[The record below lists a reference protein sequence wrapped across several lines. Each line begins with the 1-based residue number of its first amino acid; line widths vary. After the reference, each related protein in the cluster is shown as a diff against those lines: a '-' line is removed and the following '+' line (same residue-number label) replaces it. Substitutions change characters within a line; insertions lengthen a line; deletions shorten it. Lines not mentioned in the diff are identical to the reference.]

1 MTDEYGKYDVRA
13 LVARVVSGDMKAFEV
28 IYQNTYRQVYYTCMS
43 FLKNEQNVYDVMQ
56 DTYITALTHLQQLE
70 NPERITA
77 WLNTIAVN
85 KCRQFLGKKMPVQLD
100 EAAGV
105 NLLEEN
111 DNFLPESYVLNA
123 EKRKIILNIMQEEL
137 SAVQYQTIIMYYFDG
152 MSTSEIAACME
163 CPEGTVSYRLSA
175 ARGKIKEG
183 VQRYEN
189 TNGVK
194 LYSSG
199 TTALL
204 TAVFLAE
211 TQGLVIPNFLTS
223 VFSAAFGVTAGAVAG
238 TALGAAAGPMTGGAA
253 LNAVAGTAAGGAA
266 LGATAGTTAG
276 GVTTGVTSAGLKTA
290 GKLGIKGLFKTLKAK
305 IVASVVAASV
315 VAGGAAGIIIH
326 NRDKD
331 SESGG
336 KNYREVNYVVCDN
349 EYLTVTIDKVYDI
362 GCGPEDE
369 TIASAEGYDISE
381 NDCALE
387 YTVVNHK
394 DYMVYYNIMLL
405 TSNNESY
412 EGGLP
417 TNWGVQP
424 NSTSK
429 FYIVDS
435 DGVTF
440 FDLGRKP
447 TVTAKILFCT
457 LEDTTGN
464 AGPFRAVDSVM
475 VDVDLSGKGGTEPVN
490 YTRNFHVDGEQ
501 VVIDN
506 DQVKVTYLGTN
517 VYDEIAD
524 KNYYSAWMNFYVE
537 NKTDHDLGVSI
548 KGDNIAYATPLRL
561 MAGTT
566 GYITHSMI
574 DAGLDKEDNAVGN
587 KEIVEGGEPFAVNV
601 DVCDYTESYG
611 GVTTYDIYVA
621 EHGETAYRSISIDD
635 YTNIYSGQ
643 FDMIKI
649 TQENVKEK
657 TK

>member
-1 MTDEYGKYDVRA
+1 MTDEYEKYDVRA

-43 FLKNEQNVYDVMQ
+43 FLKNEHNVYDVMQ

-100 EAAGV
+100 EATST

-199 TTALL
+199 ATALL

-211 TQGLVIPNFLTS
+211 TQGLVIPNFITS
-223 VFSAAFGVTAGAVAG
+223 VFSAAFG
-238 TALGAAAGPMTGGAA
+238 AAAGTVLGTATGGAA
-253 LNAVAGTAAGGAA
+253 VGTLTGGAAAGGAA
-266 LGATAGTTAG
+266 
-276 GVTTGVTSAGLKTA
+276 TGVASAGVKTA
-290 GKLGIKGLFKTLKAK
+290 GKLGLKGLFKTLKAK
-305 IVASVVAASV
+305 IVASVVAVSV
-315 VAGGAAGIIIH
+315 VAGGVTGIIIH

-369 TIASAEGYDISE
+369 TIASAERYDISE

-435 DGVTF
+435 AGVTF

-447 TVTAKILFCT
+447 TVTSKILFCT

-475 VDVDLSGKGGTEPVN
+475 VDVDLSGKGETESVN

-501 VVIDN
+501 VVTDN

-537 NKTDHDLGVSI
+537 NKTDHDLGVSV
-548 KGDNIAYATPLRL
+548 KGDNIAYDTPLRL

-566 GYITHSMI
+566 GYITSSMI

-587 KEIVEGGEPFAVNV
+587 KEIVEGGEPFAVSV

-643 FDMIKI
+643 FDMVKI

-657 TK
+657 IGSK

>member
-1 MTDEYGKYDVRA
+1 MTDEYEKYDVRA

-43 FLKNEQNVYDVMQ
+43 FLKNEHNVYDVMQ

-100 EAAGV
+100 EATST

-223 VFSAAFGVTAGAVAG
+223 VFSAAFG
-238 TALGAAAGPMTGGAA
+238 AAAGTVLGTVTGGAA
-253 LNAVAGTAAGGAA
+253 VGTLTGGAAAGGAA
-266 LGATAGTTAG
+266 
-276 GVTTGVTSAGLKTA
+276 TGVASAGVKTA
-290 GKLGIKGLFKTLKAK
+290 GKLGLKGLFKTLKAK
-305 IVASVVAASV
+305 IVASVVVASV
-315 VAGGAAGIIIH
+315 VAGGVTGIIIH

-362 GCGPEDE
+362 GCGPDDE

-435 DGVTF
+435 AGVTF

-447 TVTAKILFCT
+447 TVTSKILFCT

-475 VDVDLSGKGGTEPVN
+475 VDVDLSGKGETESVD

-501 VVIDN
+501 VVTDN

-537 NKTDHDLGVSI
+537 NKTDHDLGVSV
-548 KGDNIAYATPLRL
+548 KGDNIAYDTPLRL

-566 GYITHSMI
+566 GYITSSMI

-587 KEIVEGGEPFAVNV
+587 KEIVEGGEPFAVSV

-643 FDMIKI
+643 FDMVKI

-657 TK
+657 TCSK

>member
-1 MTDEYGKYDVRA
+1 MTDEYGKYDVKA

-100 EAAGV
+100 EVAST

-175 ARGKIKEG
+175 ARGKIKAG

-189 TNGVK
+189 TSGVK

-211 TQGLVIPNFLTS
+211 TQGLVIPDFLTR
-223 VFSAAFGVTAGAVAG
+223 VFSAAFGVTAGAALG
-238 TALGAAAGPMTGGAA
+238 TATGGAA
-253 LNAVAGTAAGGAA
+253 
-266 LGATAGTTAG
+266 
-276 GVTTGVTSAGLKTA
+276 TGVASAGVKTA

-305 IVASVVAASV
+305 IVASVVAASI

-331 SESGG
+331 PESGG

-369 TIASAEGYDISE
+369 NIASAEGYDISE

-435 DGVTF
+435 DGVTL

-475 VDVDLSGKGGTEPVN
+475 VDVDLDGKGEADSVN

-501 VVIDN
+501 VVTDN

-517 VYDEIAD
+517 VYDEITD

-537 NKTDHDLGVSI
+537 NKTDHDLGVLI
-548 KGDNIAYATPLRL
+548 KGDNIAYSTPLRL

-574 DAGLDKEDNAVGN
+574 DSGLDKEDNAVGN
-587 KEIVEGGEPFAVNV
+587 KEIVEGGEPFAVSVN
-601 DVCDYTESYG
+601 VCDYTESYG

-643 FDMIKI
+643 FDMVKI
-649 TQENVKEK
+649 TRENVKEK
-657 TK
+657 TGSK

>member
-1 MTDEYGKYDVRA
+1 MEQIQKLIT
-13 LVARVVSGDMKAFEV
+13 RVINGDTQAFEE
-28 IYQNTYRQVYYTCMS
+28 IYQATYRQVYYTAFS
-43 FLKNEQNVYDVMQ
+43 FLKNEQNTLDVMQ

-70 NPERITA
+70 NPERIVA
-77 WLNTIAVN
+77 WLNQIAVN
-85 KCRQFLGKKMPVQLD
+85 KCKDFLMKKIPEPIEENSID
-100 EAAGV
+100 TE
-105 NLLEEN
+105 LLEEN

-175 ARGKIKEG
+175 ARGKIKAG

-189 TNGVK
+189 TSGVK

-223 VFSAAFGVTAGAVAG
+223 VFSAVF
-238 TALGAAAGPMTGGAA
+238 GAAAGTVLGTATGGAA
-253 LNAVAGTAAGGAA
+253 VGTLTGGAAAGGVA
-266 LGATAGTTAG
+266 
-276 GVTTGVTSAGLKTA
+276 TGVASAGVKTA
-290 GKLGIKGLFKTLKAK
+290 GKLGLKGLFKTLKAK
-305 IVASVVAASV
+305 IVAGVVTASV

-412 EGGLP
+412 EGGVP

-435 DGVTF
+435 GCVTF

-464 AGPFRAVDSVM
+464 AGPFRAVDSVI
-475 VDVDLSGKGGTEPVN
+475 VDVDLDGKGEADSVN

-501 VVIDN
+501 VVTDN

-537 NKTDHDLGVSI
+537 NKTDHDLGVSV
-548 KGDNIAYATPLRL
+548 KGDNIVYDIPLRL

-574 DAGLDKEDNAVGN
+574 DAGLDKDDNAIKN
-587 KEIVEGGEPFAVNV
+587 KEIVEGGEPFAVSV

-643 FDMIKI
+643 FDMVKI
-649 TQENVKEK
+649 TRENVKEK
-657 TK
+657 TDSK

>member
-100 EAAGV
+100 EATST

-175 ARGKIKEG
+175 ARGKIKAG

-189 TNGVK
+189 TSGVK

-211 TQGLVIPNFLTS
+211 TQGLVIPNSLTS
-223 VFSAAFGVTAGAVAG
+223 VFSAVF
-238 TALGAAAGPMTGGAA
+238 GAAAGTVLGTATGGAA
-253 LNAVAGTAAGGAA
+253 VGTLTGGAAAGGAG
-266 LGATAGTTAG
+266 GAA
-276 GVTTGVTSAGLKTA
+276 TGVASAGVKTA
-290 GKLGIKGLFKTLKAK
+290 GKLGLKGLFKTLKAK
-305 IVASVVAASV
+305 IVAGVVAASV

-369 TIASAEGYDISE
+369 TIASAERYDISE

-447 TVTAKILFCT
+447 TVTAKMLFCT

-464 AGPFRAVDSVM
+464 AGPFRAVDSVI
-475 VDVDLSGKGGTEPVN
+475 VDVDLDGKGEADSVN

-501 VVIDN
+501 VVTDN

-537 NKTDHDLGVSI
+537 NKTDHDLGVSV
-548 KGDNIAYATPLRL
+548 KGDNIAYDTPLRL

-574 DAGLDKEDNAVGN
+574 DAGLDKDDNAIKN
-587 KEIVEGGEPFAVNV
+587 KEIVEGGEPFAVSV

-643 FDMIKI
+643 FDMVKI

-657 TK
+657 IGSK

>member
-100 EAAGV
+100 EATST

-175 ARGKIKEG
+175 ARGKIKAG

-189 TNGVK
+189 TSGVK

-223 VFSAAFGVTAGAVAG
+223 VFSAVF
-238 TALGAAAGPMTGGAA
+238 GAAAGTVLGTATGGAA
-253 LNAVAGTAAGGAA
+253 VGTLTGGAAAGGAG
-266 LGATAGTTAG
+266 GAA
-276 GVTTGVTSAGLKTA
+276 TGVASAGVKTA
-290 GKLGIKGLFKTLKAK
+290 GKLGLKGLFKTLKAK
-305 IVASVVAASV
+305 IVAGVVAASV

-369 TIASAEGYDISE
+369 TIASAERYDISE

-447 TVTAKILFCT
+447 TVTAKMLFCT

-464 AGPFRAVDSVM
+464 AGSFRAVDSVI
-475 VDVDLSGKGGTEPVN
+475 VDVDLDGKGEADSVN

-501 VVIDN
+501 VVTDN

-537 NKTDHDLGVSI
+537 NKTDHDLGVSV
-548 KGDNIAYATPLRL
+548 KGDNIAYDTPLRL

-574 DAGLDKEDNAVGN
+574 DAGLDKDDNAIKN
-587 KEIVEGGEPFAVNV
+587 KEIVEGGEPFAVSV

-643 FDMIKI
+643 FDMVKI

-657 TK
+657 IGSK

>member
-100 EAAGV
+100 EATST

-175 ARGKIKEG
+175 ARGKIKAG

-189 TNGVK
+189 TSGVK

-223 VFSAAFGVTAGAVAG
+223 VFSAVF
-238 TALGAAAGPMTGGAA
+238 GAAAGTVLGTATGGAA
-253 LNAVAGTAAGGAA
+253 VGTLTGGAAAGGAG
-266 LGATAGTTAG
+266 GAA
-276 GVTTGVTSAGLKTA
+276 TGVASAGVKTA
-290 GKLGIKGLFKTLKAK
+290 GKLGLKGLFKTLKAK
-305 IVASVVAASV
+305 IVASVVAVSV
-315 VAGGAAGIIIH
+315 VAGGVTGIIIH

-362 GCGPEDE
+362 GCGPDDE

-447 TVTAKILFCT
+447 TVTAKMLFCT

-464 AGPFRAVDSVM
+464 AGPFRAVDSVI
-475 VDVDLSGKGGTEPVN
+475 VDVDLDGKGEADSVN

-501 VVIDN
+501 VVTDN

-537 NKTDHDLGVSI
+537 NKTDHDLGVSV
-548 KGDNIAYATPLRL
+548 KGDNIAYDTPLRL

-587 KEIVEGGEPFAVNV
+587 KEIVEGGEPFAVSV

-643 FDMIKI
+643 FDMVKI

-657 TK
+657 TGSK

>member
-100 EAAGV
+100 EATST

-223 VFSAAFGVTAGAVAG
+223 VFSAAFG
-238 TALGAAAGPMTGGAA
+238 AAAGTVLGTVTGGAA
-253 LNAVAGTAAGGAA
+253 VGTLTGGAAAGGAA
-266 LGATAGTTAG
+266 
-276 GVTTGVTSAGLKTA
+276 TGVASAGVKTA
-290 GKLGIKGLFKTLKAK
+290 GKLGLKGLFKTLKAK

-315 VAGGAAGIIIH
+315 VAGGVTGIIIH

-362 GCGPEDE
+362 GCGPDDE

-435 DGVTF
+435 AGVTF

-447 TVTAKILFCT
+447 TVTSKILFCT

-475 VDVDLSGKGGTEPVN
+475 VDVDLSGKGETESVD

-501 VVIDN
+501 VVTDN

-537 NKTDHDLGVSI
+537 NKTDHDLGVSV
-548 KGDNIAYATPLRL
+548 KGDNIAYDTPLRL

-566 GYITHSMI
+566 GYITSSMI

-587 KEIVEGGEPFAVNV
+587 KEIVEGGEPFAVSV

-643 FDMIKI
+643 FDMVKI

-657 TK
+657 TCSK

>member
-100 EAAGV
+100 EATST

-223 VFSAAFGVTAGAVAG
+223 VFSAVF
-238 TALGAAAGPMTGGAA
+238 GAAAGTVLGTATGGAA
-253 LNAVAGTAAGGAA
+253 VGTLTGGAAAGGAA
-266 LGATAGTTAG
+266 
-276 GVTTGVTSAGLKTA
+276 TGVASAGVKTA
-290 GKLGIKGLFKTLKAK
+290 GKLGLKGLFKTLKAK

-447 TVTAKILFCT
+447 TVTAKMLFCT

-464 AGPFRAVDSVM
+464 AGPFRAVDSVI
-475 VDVDLSGKGGTEPVN
+475 VDVDLDGKGEADSVN

-501 VVIDN
+501 VVTDN

-537 NKTDHDLGVSI
+537 NKTDHDLGVSV
-548 KGDNIAYATPLRL
+548 KGDNIAYDIPLRL

-574 DAGLDKEDNAVGN
+574 DAGLDKDDNAIKN
-587 KEIVEGGEPFAVNV
+587 KEIVEGGEPFAVSV

-643 FDMIKI
+643 FDMVKI
-649 TQENVKEK
+649 TRENVKEK
-657 TK
+657 TDSK

>member
-43 FLKNEQNVYDVMQ
+43 FLKNEHNVYDVMQ

-100 EAAGV
+100 EATST

-199 TTALL
+199 ATALL

-211 TQGLVIPNFLTS
+211 TQGLVIPNFITS
-223 VFSAAFGVTAGAVAG
+223 VFSAAFG
-238 TALGAAAGPMTGGAA
+238 AAAGTVLGTATGGAA
-253 LNAVAGTAAGGAA
+253 VGTLTGGAAAGGAA
-266 LGATAGTTAG
+266 
-276 GVTTGVTSAGLKTA
+276 TGVASAGVKTA
-290 GKLGIKGLFKTLKAK
+290 GKLGLKGLFKTLKAK

-315 VAGGAAGIIIH
+315 VAGGVTGIIIH

-362 GCGPEDE
+362 GCGPDDE

-447 TVTAKILFCT
+447 TVTAKMLFCT

-464 AGPFRAVDSVM
+464 AGPFRAVDSVI
-475 VDVDLSGKGGTEPVN
+475 VDVDLDGKGEADSVN

-501 VVIDN
+501 VVTDN

-537 NKTDHDLGVSI
+537 NKTDHDLGVSV
-548 KGDNIAYATPLRL
+548 KGDNIAYDTPLRL

-587 KEIVEGGEPFAVNV
+587 KEIVEGGEPFAVSV

-643 FDMIKI
+643 FDMVKI

-657 TK
+657 TGSK

>member
-100 EAAGV
+100 EATST

-175 ARGKIKEG
+175 ARGKIKAG

-189 TNGVK
+189 TSGVK

-223 VFSAAFGVTAGAVAG
+223 VFSAVF
-238 TALGAAAGPMTGGAA
+238 GAAAGTVLGTATGGAA
-253 LNAVAGTAAGGAA
+253 VGTLTGGAAAGGAG
-266 LGATAGTTAG
+266 GAA
-276 GVTTGVTSAGLKTA
+276 TGVASAGVKTA
-290 GKLGIKGLFKTLKAK
+290 GKLGLKGLFKTLKAK

-315 VAGGAAGIIIH
+315 VVGGAAGIIIH

-435 DGVTF
+435 AGVTF

-447 TVTAKILFCT
+447 TVTSKILFCT

-475 VDVDLSGKGGTEPVN
+475 VDVDLSGKGETESVN

-501 VVIDN
+501 VVTDN

-537 NKTDHDLGVSI
+537 NKTDHDLGVSV
-548 KGDNIAYATPLRL
+548 KGDNIAYDTPLRL

-566 GYITHSMI
+566 GYITSSMI

-587 KEIVEGGEPFAVNV
+587 KEIVEGGEPFAVSV

-643 FDMIKI
+643 FDMVKI

-657 TK
+657 TCSK

>member
-1 MTDEYGKYDVRA
+1 MTDEYGKYDVKA

-100 EAAGV
+100 EVASA

-175 ARGKIKEG
+175 ARGKIKAG

-189 TNGVK
+189 TSGVK

-211 TQGLVIPNFLTS
+211 TQGLVIPDFLTR
-223 VFSAAFGVTAGAVAG
+223 VFSAAFGVTAGAALG
-238 TALGAAAGPMTGGAA
+238 TATGGAA
-253 LNAVAGTAAGGAA
+253 
-266 LGATAGTTAG
+266 
-276 GVTTGVTSAGLKTA
+276 TGVASAGVKTA

-331 SESGG
+331 PESGG

-417 TNWGVQP
+417 TNWGVQA
-424 NSTSK
+424 NSTRK
-429 FYIVDS
+429 FFIVDS
-435 DGVTF
+435 DGVTL

-475 VDVDLSGKGGTEPVN
+475 VDVDLSGKGETDSIN

-501 VVIDN
+501 IVTDN

-537 NKTDHDLGVSI
+537 NKTDHDLGVSV
-548 KGDNIAYATPLRL
+548 KGDNIAYDTPLRL

-566 GYITHSMI
+566 GYITSSMI

-587 KEIVEGGEPFAVNV
+587 KEIVEGGEPFAVSVN
-601 DVCDYTESYG
+601 VCDYTESYG
-611 GVTTYDIYVA
+611 GVTIYDIYVA

-643 FDMIKI
+643 FDMVKI
-649 TQENVKEK
+649 TRDNVKEK
-657 TK
+657 TGSK

>member
-100 EAAGV
+100 EATST

-175 ARGKIKEG
+175 ARGKIKAG

-189 TNGVK
+189 TSGVK

-223 VFSAAFGVTAGAVAG
+223 VFSAVF
-238 TALGAAAGPMTGGAA
+238 GAAAGTVLGTATGGAA
-253 LNAVAGTAAGGAA
+253 VGTLTGGAAAGGAA
-266 LGATAGTTAG
+266 
-276 GVTTGVTSAGLKTA
+276 TGVASAGVKTA
-290 GKLGIKGLFKTLKAK
+290 GKLGLKGLFKTLKAK

-435 DGVTF
+435 GGVTF

-464 AGPFRAVDSVM
+464 AGPFRAVDSVI
-475 VDVDLSGKGGTEPVN
+475 VDVDLDGKGEADSVN

-501 VVIDN
+501 VVTDN

-537 NKTDHDLGVSI
+537 NKTDHDLGVSV
-548 KGDNIAYATPLRL
+548 KGDNIAYDTPLRL

-574 DAGLDKEDNAVGN
+574 DAGLDKDDNAIKN
-587 KEIVEGGEPFAVNV
+587 KEIVEGGEPFAVSV

-611 GVTTYDIYVA
+611 GVTTYDIYAA

-643 FDMIKI
+643 FDMVKI
-649 TQENVKEK
+649 TRENVKEK
-657 TK
+657 TDSK

>member
-100 EAAGV
+100 EATST

-175 ARGKIKEG
+175 ARGKIKAG

-189 TNGVK
+189 TSGVK

-223 VFSAAFGVTAGAVAG
+223 VFSAAFG
-238 TALGAAAGPMTGGAA
+238 AAAGTVLGTATGVAAVGTLTGGA
-253 LNAVAGTAAGGAA
+253 AAGGAA
-266 LGATAGTTAG
+266 
-276 GVTTGVTSAGLKTA
+276 TGVASAGVKTA
-290 GKLGIKGLFKTLKAK
+290 GKLGLKGLFKTLKAK

-435 DGVTF
+435 GGVTF

-464 AGPFRAVDSVM
+464 AGPFRAVDSVI
-475 VDVDLSGKGGTEPVN
+475 VDVDLDGKGEADSVN

-501 VVIDN
+501 VVTDN

-537 NKTDHDLGVSI
+537 NKTDHDLGVSV
-548 KGDNIAYATPLRL
+548 KGDNIAYDTPLRL

-574 DAGLDKEDNAVGN
+574 DAGLDKDDNAIKN
-587 KEIVEGGEPFAVNV
+587 KEIVEGGEPFAVSV

-611 GVTTYDIYVA
+611 GVTTYDIYAA

-643 FDMIKI
+643 FDMVKI
-649 TQENVKEK
+649 TRENVKEK
-657 TK
+657 TDSK

>member
-100 EAAGV
+100 EATST

-175 ARGKIKEG
+175 ARGKIKAG

-189 TNGVK
+189 TSGVK

-223 VFSAAFGVTAGAVAG
+223 VFSAVF
-238 TALGAAAGPMTGGAA
+238 GAAAGTVLGTATGGAA
-253 LNAVAGTAAGGAA
+253 VGTLTGGAAAGGAG
-266 LGATAGTTAG
+266 GAA
-276 GVTTGVTSAGLKTA
+276 TGVASAGVKTA
-290 GKLGIKGLFKTLKAK
+290 GKLGLKGLFKTLKAK

-435 DGVTF
+435 AGVTF

-447 TVTAKILFCT
+447 TVTSKILFCT

-475 VDVDLSGKGGTEPVN
+475 VDVDLSGKGETESVN

-501 VVIDN
+501 VVTDN

-537 NKTDHDLGVSI
+537 NKTDHNLGVSV
-548 KGDNIAYATPLRL
+548 KGDNIAYDTPLRL

-566 GYITHSMI
+566 GYITSSMI

-587 KEIVEGGEPFAVNV
+587 KEIVEGGEPFAVSV

-643 FDMIKI
+643 FDMVKI

-657 TK
+657 IGSK

>member
-1 MTDEYGKYDVRA
+1 MTDEYEKYDVRA

-43 FLKNEQNVYDVMQ
+43 FLKNEHNVYDVMQ

-100 EAAGV
+100 EATST

-223 VFSAAFGVTAGAVAG
+223 VFSAAFG
-238 TALGAAAGPMTGGAA
+238 AAAGTVLGTVTGGAA
-253 LNAVAGTAAGGAA
+253 VGTLTGGAAAGGAA
-266 LGATAGTTAG
+266 
-276 GVTTGVTSAGLKTA
+276 TGVASAGVKTA
-290 GKLGIKGLFKTLKAK
+290 GKLGLKGLFKTLKAK

-315 VAGGAAGIIIH
+315 VAGGVTGIIIH

-362 GCGPEDE
+362 GCGPDDE

-435 DGVTF
+435 AGVTF

-447 TVTAKILFCT
+447 TVTSKILFCT

-475 VDVDLSGKGGTEPVN
+475 VDVDLSGKGETESVD

-501 VVIDN
+501 VVTDN

-537 NKTDHDLGVSI
+537 NKTDHDLGVSV
-548 KGDNIAYATPLRL
+548 KGDNIAYDTPLRL

-566 GYITHSMI
+566 GYITSSMI

-587 KEIVEGGEPFAVNV
+587 KEIVEGGEPFAVSV

-643 FDMIKI
+643 FDMVKI

-657 TK
+657 TGSK

>member
-1 MTDEYGKYDVRA
+1 MTDEYEKYDVRA

-43 FLKNEQNVYDVMQ
+43 FLKNEHNVYDVMQ

-100 EAAGV
+100 EATST

-223 VFSAAFGVTAGAVAG
+223 VFSAAFG
-238 TALGAAAGPMTGGAA
+238 AAAGTVLGTVTGGAA
-253 LNAVAGTAAGGAA
+253 VGTLTGGAAAGGAA
-266 LGATAGTTAG
+266 
-276 GVTTGVTSAGLKTA
+276 TGVASAGVKTA
-290 GKLGIKGLFKTLKAK
+290 GKLGLKGLFKTLKAK

-315 VAGGAAGIIIH
+315 VAGGVTGIIIH

-362 GCGPEDE
+362 GCGPDDE

-435 DGVTF
+435 AGVTF

-447 TVTAKILFCT
+447 TVTSKILFCT

-475 VDVDLSGKGGTEPVN
+475 VDVDLSGKGETESVD

-501 VVIDN
+501 VVTDN

-537 NKTDHDLGVSI
+537 NKTDHDLGVSV
-548 KGDNIAYATPLRL
+548 KGDNIAYDTPLRL

-566 GYITHSMI
+566 GYITSSMI

-587 KEIVEGGEPFAVNV
+587 KEIVEGGEPFAVSV

-635 YTNIYSGQ
+635 YTNIYIVDSSTWLRSHRR
-643 FDMIKI
+643 M
-649 TQENVKEK
+649 
-657 TK
+657 

>member
-100 EAAGV
+100 EATST

-175 ARGKIKEG
+175 ARGKIKAG

-189 TNGVK
+189 TSGVK

-223 VFSAAFGVTAGAVAG
+223 VFSAVF
-238 TALGAAAGPMTGGAA
+238 GAAAGTVLGTATGGAA
-253 LNAVAGTAAGGAA
+253 VGTLTGGAAAGGA
-266 LGATAGTTAG
+266 GGAG
-276 GVTTGVTSAGLKTA
+276 GAATGVASAGVKTA
-290 GKLGIKGLFKTLKAK
+290 GKLGLKGLFKTLKAK
-305 IVASVVAASV
+305 IVAGVVAASV

-369 TIASAEGYDISE
+369 TIASAERYDISE

-447 TVTAKILFCT
+447 TVTAKMLFCT

-464 AGPFRAVDSVM
+464 AGPFRAVDSVI
-475 VDVDLSGKGGTEPVN
+475 VDVDLDGKGEADSVN

-501 VVIDN
+501 VVTDN

-537 NKTDHDLGVSI
+537 NKTDHDLGVSV
-548 KGDNIAYATPLRL
+548 KGDNIAYDTPLRL

-574 DAGLDKEDNAVGN
+574 DAGLDKDDNAIKN
-587 KEIVEGGEPFAVNV
+587 KEIVEGGEPFAVSV

-643 FDMIKI
+643 FDMVKI

-657 TK
+657 IGSK

>member
-100 EAAGV
+100 EATST

-175 ARGKIKEG
+175 ARGKIKAG

-189 TNGVK
+189 TSGVK

-223 VFSAAFGVTAGAVAG
+223 VFSAVF
-238 TALGAAAGPMTGGAA
+238 GAAAGTVLGTATGGAA
-253 LNAVAGTAAGGAA
+253 VGTLTGGATAGGAA
-266 LGATAGTTAG
+266 
-276 GVTTGVTSAGLKTA
+276 TGVASAGVKTA
-290 GKLGIKGLFKTLKAK
+290 GKLGLKGLFKTLKAK

-315 VAGGAAGIIIH
+315 VAGGVTGIIIH

-362 GCGPEDE
+362 GCGPDDE
-369 TIASAEGYDISE
+369 TIASAERYDISE

-447 TVTAKILFCT
+447 TVTAKMLFCT

-464 AGPFRAVDSVM
+464 AGPFRAVDSVI
-475 VDVDLSGKGGTEPVN
+475 VDVDLDGKGEADSVN

-501 VVIDN
+501 VVTDN

-537 NKTDHDLGVSI
+537 NKTDHDLGVSV
-548 KGDNIAYATPLRL
+548 KGDNIAYDTPLRL

-574 DAGLDKEDNAVGN
+574 DAGLDKDDNAIKN
-587 KEIVEGGEPFAVNV
+587 KEIVEGGEPFAVSV

-643 FDMIKI
+643 FDMVKI

-657 TK
+657 IGSK

>member
-43 FLKNEQNVYDVMQ
+43 FLKNEHNVYDVMQ

-100 EAAGV
+100 EATSA

-199 TTALL
+199 ATALL

-223 VFSAAFGVTAGAVAG
+223 VFSAAFG
-238 TALGAAAGPMTGGAA
+238 AAAGTVLGTATGGAA
-253 LNAVAGTAAGGAA
+253 VGTLTGGATAGGAA
-266 LGATAGTTAG
+266 
-276 GVTTGVTSAGLKTA
+276 TGVASAGVKTA
-290 GKLGIKGLFKTLKAK
+290 GKLGLKGLFKTLKAK

-315 VAGGAAGIIIH
+315 VAGGVTGIIIH

-362 GCGPEDE
+362 GCGPDDE
-369 TIASAEGYDISE
+369 TIASAERYDISE

-447 TVTAKILFCT
+447 TVTAKMLFCT

-464 AGPFRAVDSVM
+464 AGPFRAVDSVI
-475 VDVDLSGKGGTEPVN
+475 VDVDLDGKGEADSVN

-501 VVIDN
+501 VVTDN

-537 NKTDHDLGVSI
+537 NKTDHDLGVSV
-548 KGDNIAYATPLRL
+548 KGDNIAYDTPLRL

-574 DAGLDKEDNAVGN
+574 DAGLDKDDNAIKN
-587 KEIVEGGEPFAVNV
+587 KEIVEGGEPFAVSV

-643 FDMIKI
+643 FDMVKI

-657 TK
+657 IGSK

>member
-100 EAAGV
+100 EATST

-175 ARGKIKEG
+175 ARGKIKAG

-189 TNGVK
+189 TSGVK

-223 VFSAAFGVTAGAVAG
+223 VFSAVF
-238 TALGAAAGPMTGGAA
+238 GAAAGTVLGTATGGAA
-253 LNAVAGTAAGGAA
+253 VGTLTGGAAAGGAG
-266 LGATAGTTAG
+266 GAA
-276 GVTTGVTSAGLKTA
+276 TGVASAGVKTA
-290 GKLGIKGLFKTLKAK
+290 GKLGLKGLFKTLKAK
-305 IVASVVAASV
+305 IVAGVVAASV

-369 TIASAEGYDISE
+369 TIASAERYDISE

-435 DGVTF
+435 AGVTF

-447 TVTAKILFCT
+447 TVTSKILFCT

-475 VDVDLSGKGGTEPVN
+475 VDVDLSGKGETESVN

-501 VVIDN
+501 VVTDN

-537 NKTDHDLGVSI
+537 NKTDHDLGVSV
-548 KGDNIAYATPLRL
+548 KGDNIAYDTPLRL

-566 GYITHSMI
+566 GYITSSMI

-587 KEIVEGGEPFAVNV
+587 KEIVEGGEPFAVSV

-643 FDMIKI
+643 FDMVKI

-657 TK
+657 TCSK

>member
-100 EAAGV
+100 EATST

-152 MSTSEIAACME
+152 VSTSEIAACME

-175 ARGKIKEG
+175 ARGKIKAG

-189 TNGVK
+189 TSGVK

-223 VFSAAFGVTAGAVAG
+223 VFSAVF
-238 TALGAAAGPMTGGAA
+238 GAAAGTVLGTATGG
-253 LNAVAGTAAGGAA
+253 AGGAA
-266 LGATAGTTAG
+266 
-276 GVTTGVTSAGLKTA
+276 TGVASAGVKTA
-290 GKLGIKGLFKTLKAK
+290 GKLGLKGLFKTLKAK

-435 DGVTF
+435 AGVTF

-447 TVTAKILFCT
+447 TVTSKILFCT

-475 VDVDLSGKGGTEPVN
+475 VDVDLSGKGETESVN

-501 VVIDN
+501 VVTDN

-537 NKTDHDLGVSI
+537 NKTDHDLGVSV
-548 KGDNIAYATPLRL
+548 KGDNIAYDTPLRL

-566 GYITHSMI
+566 GYITSSMI

-587 KEIVEGGEPFAVNV
+587 KEIVEGGEPFAVSV

-643 FDMIKI
+643 FDMVKI

-657 TK
+657 TCSK

>member
-43 FLKNEQNVYDVMQ
+43 FLKNEHNVYDVMQ

-85 KCRQFLGKKMPVQLD
+85 KCRQFIGKKMPVQLD
-100 EAAGV
+100 EATST

-199 TTALL
+199 ATALL

-223 VFSAAFGVTAGAVAG
+223 VFSAAFG
-238 TALGAAAGPMTGGAA
+238 AAAGTVLGTATGGAA
-253 LNAVAGTAAGGAA
+253 VGTLTGGAAAGGAA
-266 LGATAGTTAG
+266 
-276 GVTTGVTSAGLKTA
+276 TGVASAGVKTA
-290 GKLGIKGLFKTLKAK
+290 GKLGLKGLFKTLKAK
-305 IVASVVAASV
+305 IVASVVAVSV
-315 VAGGAAGIIIH
+315 VAGGVTGIIIH

-369 TIASAEGYDISE
+369 TIASAERYDISE

-440 FDLGRKP
+440 FDMGRKP
-447 TVTAKILFCT
+447 TVTAKMLFCT

-464 AGPFRAVDSVM
+464 AGPFRAVDSVI
-475 VDVDLSGKGGTEPVN
+475 VDVDLDGKGEADSVN

-501 VVIDN
+501 VVTDN

-537 NKTDHDLGVSI
+537 NKTDHDLGVSV
-548 KGDNIAYATPLRL
+548 KGDNIAYDTPLRL

-574 DAGLDKEDNAVGN
+574 DAGLDKDDNAIKN
-587 KEIVEGGEPFAVNV
+587 KEIVEGGEPFAVSV

-643 FDMIKI
+643 FDMVKI

-657 TK
+657 IGSK

>member
-100 EAAGV
+100 EATST

-199 TTALL
+199 ATALL

-223 VFSAAFGVTAGAVAG
+223 VFSAAFG
-238 TALGAAAGPMTGGAA
+238 AAAGTVLGTATGGAA
-253 LNAVAGTAAGGAA
+253 VGTLTGGAAAGGAA
-266 LGATAGTTAG
+266 
-276 GVTTGVTSAGLKTA
+276 TGVASAGVKTA
-290 GKLGIKGLFKTLKAK
+290 GKLGLKGLFKTLKAK
-305 IVASVVAASV
+305 IVASVVAVSV
-315 VAGGAAGIIIH
+315 VAGGVTGIIIH

-369 TIASAEGYDISE
+369 TIASAERYDISE

-447 TVTAKILFCT
+447 TVTAKMLFCT

-464 AGPFRAVDSVM
+464 AGPFRAVDSVI
-475 VDVDLSGKGGTEPVN
+475 VDVDLDGKGEADSVN

-501 VVIDN
+501 VVTDN

-537 NKTDHDLGVSI
+537 NKTDHDLGVSV
-548 KGDNIAYATPLRL
+548 KGDNIAYDTPLRL

-574 DAGLDKEDNAVGN
+574 DAGLDKDDNAIKN
-587 KEIVEGGEPFAVNV
+587 KEIVEGGEPFAVSV

-643 FDMIKI
+643 FDMVKI

-657 TK
+657 IGSK

>member
-100 EAAGV
+100 EATST

-175 ARGKIKEG
+175 ARGKIKAG

-189 TNGVK
+189 TSGVK

-223 VFSAAFGVTAGAVAG
+223 VFSAVF
-238 TALGAAAGPMTGGAA
+238 GAAAGTVLGTATGGAA
-253 LNAVAGTAAGGAA
+253 VGTLTGGAAAGGAA
-266 LGATAGTTAG
+266 
-276 GVTTGVTSAGLKTA
+276 TGVASAGVKTA
-290 GKLGIKGLFKTLKAK
+290 GKLGLKGLFKTLKAK
-305 IVASVVAASV
+305 IVASVVAVSV
-315 VAGGAAGIIIH
+315 VAGGVTGIIIH

-447 TVTAKILFCT
+447 TVTAKMLFCT

-464 AGPFRAVDSVM
+464 AGPFRAVDSVI
-475 VDVDLSGKGGTEPVN
+475 VDVDLDGKGEADSVN

-501 VVIDN
+501 VVTDN

-537 NKTDHDLGVSI
+537 NKTDHDLGVSV
-548 KGDNIAYATPLRL
+548 KGDNIAYDTPLRL

-574 DAGLDKEDNAVGN
+574 DAGLDKDDNAIKN
-587 KEIVEGGEPFAVNV
+587 KEIVEGGEPFAVSV

-643 FDMIKI
+643 FDMVKI
-649 TQENVKEK
+649 TRENVKEK
-657 TK
+657 TDSK

>member
-100 EAAGV
+100 EATST

-175 ARGKIKEG
+175 ARGKIKAG

-189 TNGVK
+189 TSGVK

-223 VFSAAFGVTAGAVAG
+223 VFSAAFG
-238 TALGAAAGPMTGGAA
+238 AAAGTVLGTATGVAAVGTLTGGA
-253 LNAVAGTAAGGAA
+253 AAGGAA
-266 LGATAGTTAG
+266 
-276 GVTTGVTSAGLKTA
+276 TGVASAGVKTA
-290 GKLGIKGLFKTLKAK
+290 GKLGLKGLFKTLKAK

-435 DGVTF
+435 GGVTF

-464 AGPFRAVDSVM
+464 AGPFRAVDSVI
-475 VDVDLSGKGGTEPVN
+475 VDVDLDGKGEADSVN

-501 VVIDN
+501 VVTDN

-537 NKTDHDLGVSI
+537 NKTDHDLGVSV
-548 KGDNIAYATPLRL
+548 KGDNIAYDTPLRL

-566 GYITHSMI
+566 GYITSSMI

-587 KEIVEGGEPFAVNV
+587 KEIVEGGEPFAVSV

-643 FDMIKI
+643 FDMVKI

-657 TK
+657 TGSK

>member
-100 EAAGV
+100 EATST

-175 ARGKIKEG
+175 ARGKIKAG

-189 TNGVK
+189 TSGVK

-223 VFSAAFGVTAGAVAG
+223 VFSAVF
-238 TALGAAAGPMTGGAA
+238 GAAAGTVLGTATGGAA
-253 LNAVAGTAAGGAA
+253 VGTLTGGAAAGGAA
-266 LGATAGTTAG
+266 
-276 GVTTGVTSAGLKTA
+276 TGVASAGVKTA
-290 GKLGIKGLFKTLKAK
+290 GKLGLKGLFKTLKAK

-447 TVTAKILFCT
+447 TVTAKMLFCT

-464 AGPFRAVDSVM
+464 AGPFRAVDSVI
-475 VDVDLSGKGGTEPVN
+475 VDVDLDGKGEADSVN

-501 VVIDN
+501 VVTDN

-537 NKTDHDLGVSI
+537 NKTDHDLGVSV
-548 KGDNIAYATPLRL
+548 KGDNIAYDTPLRL

-566 GYITHSMI
+566 GYITSSMI
-574 DAGLDKEDNAVGN
+574 DAGLNKEDNAVGN
-587 KEIVEGGEPFAVNV
+587 KEIVEGGEPFAVSV

-643 FDMIKI
+643 FDMVKI
-649 TQENVKEK
+649 TRENVKEK
-657 TK
+657 TDSK

>member
-100 EAAGV
+100 EATST

-175 ARGKIKEG
+175 ARGKIKAG

-189 TNGVK
+189 TSGVK

-223 VFSAAFGVTAGAVAG
+223 VFSAAFG
-238 TALGAAAGPMTGGAA
+238 AAAGTVLGTATGGAA
-253 LNAVAGTAAGGAA
+253 VGTLTGGAAAGGAA
-266 LGATAGTTAG
+266 
-276 GVTTGVTSAGLKTA
+276 TGVASAGVKTA
-290 GKLGIKGLFKTLKAK
+290 GKLGLKGLFKTLKAK
-305 IVASVVAASV
+305 IVASVVAVSV
-315 VAGGAAGIIIH
+315 VAGGVTGIIIH

-369 TIASAEGYDISE
+369 TIASAERYDISE

-447 TVTAKILFCT
+447 TVTAKMLFCT

-464 AGPFRAVDSVM
+464 AGPFRAVDSVI
-475 VDVDLSGKGGTEPVN
+475 VDVDLDGKGEADSVN

-501 VVIDN
+501 VVTDN

-537 NKTDHDLGVSI
+537 NKTDHDLGVSV
-548 KGDNIAYATPLRL
+548 KGDNIAYDTPLRL

-574 DAGLDKEDNAVGN
+574 DAGLDKDDNAIKN
-587 KEIVEGGEPFAVNV
+587 KEIVEGGEPFAVSV

-643 FDMIKI
+643 FDMVKI

-657 TK
+657 IGSK